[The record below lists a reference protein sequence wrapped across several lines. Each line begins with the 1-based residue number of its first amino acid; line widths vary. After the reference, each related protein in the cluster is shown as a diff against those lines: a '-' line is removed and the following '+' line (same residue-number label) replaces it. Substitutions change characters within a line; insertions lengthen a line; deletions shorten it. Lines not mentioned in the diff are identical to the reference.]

1 MTTPLSG
8 IKVIEIGTLIA
19 APFAARLM
27 AEFGAEVI
35 KIESLG
41 QGDPL
46 RKWRKLHEG
55 TSLWWYLQSR
65 NKKSLALN
73 LKSSEG
79 LGLIK
84 QLLGDADVLIENLR
98 PGGLEKLGLGWDVLH
113 SLNPKLTLVR
123 ISGYG
128 QTGPY
133 RDRPG
138 FGAIGEAMGGIRYT
152 TGNPDSPP
160 ARVGVSLGDSLA
172 SLHGVIGALMS
183 LLRVKTGQGDG
194 QVVDVS
200 LAESVFNVM
209 ESLVPEYDMLGHVRE
224 RSGGALPGIAP
235 SNTYLTADGA
245 YVVIAGNS
253 DPIYKRLMTAIGRS
267 DLAEAAEFAHNDGRA
282 AKSAVLD
289 AAITHWTSSLP
300 IEQVLSALEAA
311 EVPAGRIYSVADIV
325 SDPHYQARDM
335 LLNAQLPGGVSVKMP
350 GIVPKLSE
358 TPGAVN
364 WQGPALG
371 QHTDDILSGLGLA
384 DADIQRLKIRGWC
397 NDPGLFRAIDRAGS
411 LAARWPAN
419 RTDLGRDGR
428 QDRADRP
435 TLSRRVFTDRGG
447 LVRLAQGHPG
457 AA

>member
-1 MTTPLSG
+1 MTAPLNG

-19 APFAARLM
+19 APFAARLL

-35 KIESLG
+35 KIEAMG

-65 NKKSLALN
+65 NKKSLALD
-73 LKSSEG
+73 LKSAEG
-79 LGLIK
+79 ISLIK
-84 QLLGDADVLIENLR
+84 QLLADADVLIENLR

-113 SLNPKLTLVR
+113 ALNPKLTLVR

-200 LAESVFNVM
+200 LAESVFNLM

-253 DPIYKRLMTAIGRS
+253 DPIYKRLMTTIGRL
-267 DLAEAAEFAHNDGRA
+267 DLADAEEFAHNDGRA
-282 AKSAVLD
+282 AKSGLLD

-300 IEQVLSALEAA
+300 IDQVLSALQAA
-311 EVPAGRIYSVADIV
+311 EVPSGRIYSVADIV
-325 SDPHYQARDM
+325 TDPHYQARDM
-335 LLNAQLPGGVSVKMP
+335 LLSAELPGGVTVKMP
-350 GIVPKLSE
+350 GIVPKLSQ
-358 TPGAVN
+358 TPGVVN
-364 WQGPALG
+364 WQGPSLG
-371 QHTDDILSGLGLA
+371 QHTDDILAGLGLTG
-384 DADIQRLKIRGWC
+384 ADIQRLKASGVV
-397 NDPGLFRAIDRAGS
+397 
-411 LAARWPAN
+411 
-419 RTDLGRDGR
+419 
-428 QDRADRP
+428 Q
-435 TLSRRVFTDRGG
+435 
-447 LVRLAQGHPG
+447 
-457 AA
+457 

>member
-1 MTTPLSG
+1 MTAPLSG

-35 KIESLG
+35 KIEALG

-65 NKKSLALN
+65 NKKSLALD
-73 LKSSEG
+73 LKSAEG
-79 LGLIK
+79 LDLIK

-113 SLNPKLTLVR
+113 ALNPKLTLVR

-172 SLHGVIGALMS
+172 SLHGVIGALMA

-200 LAESVFNVM
+200 LAESVFNLM

-253 DPIYKRLMTAIGRS
+253 DPIYKRLMTTIGRA

-282 AKSAVLD
+282 AKSALLD

-300 IEQVLSALEAA
+300 IEQVLSALEAV

-335 LLNAQLPGGVSVKMP
+335 LLNAELPGGVSVKMP

-364 WQGPALG
+364 WQGPSLG
-371 QHTDDILSGLGLA
+371 QHTDDILGSLGLTV
-384 DADIQRLKIRGWC
+384 ADIQRLKTSGVV
-397 NDPGLFRAIDRAGS
+397 
-411 LAARWPAN
+411 
-419 RTDLGRDGR
+419 
-428 QDRADRP
+428 Q
-435 TLSRRVFTDRGG
+435 
-447 LVRLAQGHPG
+447 
-457 AA
+457 

>member
-1 MTTPLSG
+1 MTAPLNG
-8 IKVIEIGTLIA
+8 IRVIEVGTLIA

-35 KIESLG
+35 KIEAMG

-73 LKSSEG
+73 LKSLEG
-79 LGLIK
+79 IAIVK
-84 QLLGDADVLIENLR
+84 QLAESTDVLIENLR
-98 PGGLEKLGLGWDVLH
+98 PGALEKLGLGWDVLH
-113 SLNPKLTLVR
+113 VLNPRLTLVR

-152 TGNPDSPP
+152 TGTPGTPS

-172 SLHGVIGALMS
+172 SMHAVMGALMS

-194 QVVDVS
+194 QIVDVS

-209 ESLVPEYDMLGHVRE
+209 ESLVPEYDMLGHIRE

-235 SNTYLTADGA
+235 SNTYPTADGA

-253 DPIYKRLMTAIGRS
+253 DPIFKRLMQTIGRG
-267 DLAEAAEFAHNDGRA
+267 DLGDNPEFAHNDGRA
-282 AKSAVLD
+282 AQSALLD
-289 AAITHWTSSLP
+289 EAISAWSSSLN
-300 IEQVLSALEAA
+300 IDEVLQALEQA
-311 EVPAGRIYSVADIV
+311 EVPAGKIYNVADIV
-325 SDPHYQARDM
+325 ADPHYQARGMILD
-335 LLNAQLPGGVSVKMP
+335 AQLPGGAAVKMP

-358 TPGAVN
+358 TPGEVN
-364 WQGPALG
+364 WQGPSLG
-371 QHTDDILSGLGLA
+371 QHTDSVLDSLGITA
-384 DADIQRLKIRGWC
+384 ADIQRLKQEGVV
-397 NDPGLFRAIDRAGS
+397 
-411 LAARWPAN
+411 
-419 RTDLGRDGR
+419 
-428 QDRADRP
+428 Q
-435 TLSRRVFTDRGG
+435 
-447 LVRLAQGHPG
+447 
-457 AA
+457 

>member
-1 MTTPLSG
+1 MTAPLSG

-35 KIESLG
+35 KIESMG

-46 RKWRKLHEG
+46 RKWRKLHQG

-65 NKKSLALN
+65 NKKSLALD
-73 LKSSEG
+73 LKSAEG
-79 LGLIK
+79 LALVK

-113 SLNPKLTLVR
+113 ALNPRLTLVR

-200 LAESVFNVM
+200 LAESVFNLM

-253 DPIYKRLMTAIGRS
+253 DPIYKRLMTAIGRI
-267 DLAEAAEFAHNDGRA
+267 DLAEDEAFAHNDGRA
-282 AKSAVLD
+282 AQSGLLD

-300 IEQVLSALEAA
+300 IERVLDALQAA

-325 SDPHYQARDM
+325 ADPHYQARGM
-335 LLNAQLPGGVSVKMP
+335 LLNAELPGGLTVKMP
-350 GIVPKLSE
+350 GIVPKLSQ

-364 WQGPALG
+364 WHGPSLG
-371 QHTDDILSGLGLA
+371 QHTDEILGGMGLA
-384 DADIQRLKIRGWC
+384 EADIQRLK
-397 NDPGLFRAIDRAGS
+397 NAGVV
-411 LAARWPAN
+411 
-419 RTDLGRDGR
+419 
-428 QDRADRP
+428 Q
-435 TLSRRVFTDRGG
+435 
-447 LVRLAQGHPG
+447 
-457 AA
+457 

>member
-1 MTTPLSG
+1 MTAPLSG

-35 KIESLG
+35 KIEAMG

-65 NKKSLALN
+65 NKKSLALD
-73 LKSSEG
+73 LKSPEG

-113 SLNPKLTLVR
+113 AINPKLTLVR

-194 QVVDVS
+194 QIVDVS
-200 LAESVFNVM
+200 LAESVFNLM

-253 DPIYKRLMTAIGRS
+253 DPIYKRLMHTIGRA
-267 DLAEAAEFAHNDGRA
+267 DLADAAEFAHNDGRA
-282 AKSAVLD
+282 AKSGLLD

-335 LLNAQLPGGVSVKMP
+335 LLDAELPGGVSVKMP

-358 TPGAVN
+358 TPGEVN
-364 WQGPALG
+364 WQGPTLG
-371 QHTDDILSGLGLA
+371 QHTDDILGSLGLTG
-384 DADIQRLKIRGWC
+384 ADIQRLKTSGVV
-397 NDPGLFRAIDRAGS
+397 
-411 LAARWPAN
+411 
-419 RTDLGRDGR
+419 
-428 QDRADRP
+428 Q
-435 TLSRRVFTDRGG
+435 
-447 LVRLAQGHPG
+447 
-457 AA
+457 

>member
-1 MTTPLSG
+1 MTAPLSG
-8 IKVIEIGTLIA
+8 IRVIEIGTLIA

-35 KIESLG
+35 KIESMG

-73 LKSSEG
+73 LKSPEG
-79 LGLIK
+79 IAIVK
-84 QLLGDADVLIENLR
+84 QLAESTDVLIENLR
-98 PGGLEKLGLGWDVLH
+98 PGALEKLGLGWDVLH
-113 SLNPKLTLVR
+113 AINPKLTLVR

-152 TGNPDSPP
+152 TGTPGIPP

-172 SLHGVIGALMS
+172 SMHAVMGALMS

-194 QVVDVS
+194 QIVDVS

-209 ESLVPEYDMLGHVRE
+209 ESLVPEYDMMGHVRE

-235 SNTYLTADGA
+235 SNTYPTADGA

-253 DPIYKRLMTAIGRS
+253 DPIFKRLMQVIGRP
-267 DLAEAAEFAHNDGRA
+267 DLGDNPEFAHNDGRA
-282 AKSAVLD
+282 LQSGMLDDAISLWTTSQPIDVVL
-289 AAITHWTSSLP
+289 
-300 IEQVLSALEAA
+300 QALETA

-325 SDPHYQARDM
+325 ADPHYQARDM
-335 LLNAQLPGGVSVKMP
+335 ILNADLPGGASVKMP

-358 TPGAVN
+358 TPGSVN
-364 WQGPALG
+364 WQGPTLG
-371 QHTDDILSGLGLA
+371 QHTSSVLSDLGMTEQDIA
-384 DADIQRLKIRGWC
+384 RLK
-397 NDPGLFRAIDRAGS
+397 
-411 LAARWPAN
+411 
-419 RTDLGRDGR
+419 TDGVV
-428 QDRADRP
+428 Q
-435 TLSRRVFTDRGG
+435 
-447 LVRLAQGHPG
+447 
-457 AA
+457 

>member
-1 MTTPLSG
+1 MTAPLSG

-35 KIESLG
+35 KIEALG

-65 NKKSLALN
+65 NKKSLALD
-73 LKSSEG
+73 LKSAEG
-79 LGLIK
+79 LDLIK

-113 SLNPKLTLVR
+113 ALNPKLTLVR

-172 SLHGVIGALMS
+172 SLHGVIGALMA

-194 QVVDVS
+194 QIVDVS
-200 LAESVFNVM
+200 LAESVFNLM

-253 DPIYKRLMTAIGRS
+253 DPIYKRLMTTIGRA

-282 AKSAVLD
+282 AKSGLLD

-311 EVPAGRIYSVADIV
+311 EVPAGRIYSAADIV

-335 LLNAQLPGGVSVKMP
+335 LLNAELPGGVSVKMP

-364 WQGPALG
+364 WQGPSLG
-371 QHTDDILSGLGLA
+371 QHTDDILGSLGLTV
-384 DADIQRLKIRGWC
+384 ADIQRLKTSGVV
-397 NDPGLFRAIDRAGS
+397 
-411 LAARWPAN
+411 
-419 RTDLGRDGR
+419 
-428 QDRADRP
+428 Q
-435 TLSRRVFTDRGG
+435 
-447 LVRLAQGHPG
+447 
-457 AA
+457 

>member
-1 MTTPLSG
+1 MTAPLSG

-19 APFAARLM
+19 APFAARML

-35 KIESLG
+35 KIEAMG

-65 NKKSLALN
+65 NKKSLALD
-73 LKSSEG
+73 LKSPEG

-98 PGGLEKLGLGWDVLH
+98 PGGLEKLGLDWDVLH
-113 SLNPKLTLVR
+113 ALNPKLTLVR

-172 SLHGVIGALMS
+172 SLHAVIGALMS
-183 LLRVKTGQGDG
+183 LLRVKTGQGEG

-200 LAESVFNVM
+200 LAESVFNLM

-253 DPIYKRLMTAIGRS
+253 DPIYKRLMHTIGRA
-267 DLAEAAEFAHNDGRA
+267 DLAEAPEFAHNDGRA
-282 AKSAVLD
+282 AKSGLLD

-300 IEQVLSALEAA
+300 IDQVLSALEAA

-335 LLNAQLPGGVSVKMP
+335 LLDAQLPGGVSVKMP

-358 TPGAVN
+358 TPGGVN
-364 WQGPALG
+364 WQGPSLG
-371 QHTDDILSGLGLA
+371 QHTDDILGSLGLTG
-384 DADIQRLKIRGWC
+384 ADIQRLKT
-397 NDPGLFRAIDRAGS
+397 AGVV
-411 LAARWPAN
+411 
-419 RTDLGRDGR
+419 
-428 QDRADRP
+428 Q
-435 TLSRRVFTDRGG
+435 
-447 LVRLAQGHPG
+447 
-457 AA
+457 

>member
-1 MTTPLSG
+1 MTAPLSG

-35 KIESLG
+35 KIEAMG

-65 NKKSLALN
+65 NKKSLALD
-73 LKSSEG
+73 LKSAEG
-79 LGLIK
+79 LDLAK

-113 SLNPKLTLVR
+113 ALNPKLTLVR

-194 QVVDVS
+194 QIVDVS
-200 LAESVFNVM
+200 LAESVFNLM

-253 DPIYKRLMTAIGRS
+253 DPIYKRLMLTIGRA
-267 DLAEAAEFAHNDGRA
+267 DLAEAPEFAHNDGRA
-282 AKSAVLD
+282 AKSGLLD

-300 IEQVLSALEAA
+300 IDQVLSALEAA

-325 SDPHYQARDM
+325 TDPHYQARDM
-335 LLNAQLPGGVSVKMP
+335 LLSADLPGGLTVKMP

-364 WQGPALG
+364 WQGPSLG
-371 QHTDDILSGLGLA
+371 QHTDSILGDLGLTG
-384 DADIQRLKIRGWC
+384 ADIQRLKTSGVV
-397 NDPGLFRAIDRAGS
+397 
-411 LAARWPAN
+411 
-419 RTDLGRDGR
+419 
-428 QDRADRP
+428 Q
-435 TLSRRVFTDRGG
+435 
-447 LVRLAQGHPG
+447 
-457 AA
+457 

>member
-1 MTTPLSG
+1 MGGPLQG
-8 IKVIEIGTLIA
+8 IRVIEIGTLIA

-35 KIESLG
+35 KIEAPET
-41 QGDPL
+41 GDPL

-65 NKKSLALN
+65 NKKSICVN
-73 LKSSEG
+73 LKSVDG
-79 LGLIK
+79 IDIVKRLAA
-84 QLLGDADVLIENLR
+84 DADVVIENLR
-98 PGGLEKLGLGWDVLH
+98 PGALEKLGLGWDVLH
-113 SLNPKLTLVR
+113 AINPKLTMVR

-128 QTGPY
+128 QSGPY

-152 TGNPDSPP
+152 TGEVDGAP

-200 LAESVFNVM
+200 LVESVFNLM
-209 ESLVPEYDMLGHVRE
+209 ESLVPEYDLLGHVRE

-235 SNTYLTADGA
+235 SNTYPTEDDG

-253 DPIYKRLMTAIGRS
+253 DPIFKRLMHVIGRA
-267 DLAEAAEFAHNDGRA
+267 DLADDPALARNDGRA
-282 AKSAVLD
+282 KQCALLD
-289 AAITHWTSSLP
+289 QAITAWTSHHST
-300 IEQVLSALEAA
+300 EDVLTVLERA

-325 SDPHYQARDM
+325 ADPHYQARGM
-335 LLNAQLPGGVSVKMP
+335 LLRADLPGGASVKMP
-350 GIVPKLSE
+350 GIVPKLSD
-358 TPGAVN
+358 TPGEVR

-371 QHTDDILSGLGLA
+371 EHTESVLGELGFGGGDIE
-384 DADIQRLKIRGWC
+384 RL
-397 NDPGLFRAIDRAGS
+397 
-411 LAARWPAN
+411 
-419 RTDLGRDGR
+419 
-428 QDRADRP
+428 
-435 TLSRRVFTDRGG
+435 RRE
-447 LVRLAQGHPG
+447 G
-457 AA
+457 AVQ

>member
-1 MTTPLSG
+1 MTAPLSG
-8 IKVIEIGTLIA
+8 IKVVEIGTLIA

-35 KIESLG
+35 KIEAMG

-65 NKKSLALN
+65 NKKSLALD
-73 LKSSEG
+73 LKSPEG
-79 LGLIK
+79 LDLIK

-113 SLNPKLTLVR
+113 ALNPKLTLVR

-194 QVVDVS
+194 QIVDVS
-200 LAESVFNVM
+200 LAESVFNLM

-253 DPIYKRLMTAIGRS
+253 DPIYKRLMTTIGRV
-267 DLAEAAEFAHNDGRA
+267 DLAEAPEFAHNDGRA
-282 AKSAVLD
+282 AKSGLLD
-289 AAITHWTSSLP
+289 AAITHWTSSRP
-300 IEQVLSALEAA
+300 IEQVLSALEVA

-335 LLNAQLPGGVSVKMP
+335 LLNAELPGGVSVKMP

-358 TPGAVN
+358 TPGGVN
-364 WQGPALG
+364 WQGPSLG
-371 QHTDDILSGLGLA
+371 QHTDDILGSLGLTG
-384 DADIQRLKIRGWC
+384 ADIQRLKTTGVV
-397 NDPGLFRAIDRAGS
+397 
-411 LAARWPAN
+411 
-419 RTDLGRDGR
+419 
-428 QDRADRP
+428 Q
-435 TLSRRVFTDRGG
+435 
-447 LVRLAQGHPG
+447 
-457 AA
+457 

>member
-1 MTTPLSG
+1 MTAPLSG

-19 APFAARLM
+19 APFAARVM

-35 KIESLG
+35 KIEAMG

-65 NKKSLALN
+65 NKKSLALD
-73 LKSSEG
+73 LKSPEG
-79 LGLIK
+79 LSLIK

-113 SLNPKLTLVR
+113 ALNPKLTLVR

-194 QVVDVS
+194 QIVDVS
-200 LAESVFNVM
+200 LAESVFNLM

-253 DPIYKRLMTAIGRS
+253 DPIYKRLMTTIGRA
-267 DLAEAAEFAHNDGRA
+267 DLAEAPEFAHNDGRA
-282 AKSAVLD
+282 AKSGLLD

-335 LLNAQLPGGVSVKMP
+335 LLDAELPGGVSVKMP

-371 QHTDDILSGLGLA
+371 QHTDDILGGLGLTG
-384 DADIQRLKIRGWC
+384 DDIQRLKNSGVV
-397 NDPGLFRAIDRAGS
+397 
-411 LAARWPAN
+411 
-419 RTDLGRDGR
+419 
-428 QDRADRP
+428 Q
-435 TLSRRVFTDRGG
+435 
-447 LVRLAQGHPG
+447 
-457 AA
+457 